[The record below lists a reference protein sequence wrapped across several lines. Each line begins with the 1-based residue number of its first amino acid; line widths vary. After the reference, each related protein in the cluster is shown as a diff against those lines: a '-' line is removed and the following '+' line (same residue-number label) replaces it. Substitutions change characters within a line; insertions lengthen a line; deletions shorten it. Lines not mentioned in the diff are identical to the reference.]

1 MPQVGPQAAT
11 LLEHGRLGS
20 HNDHTAIRTCLL
32 EELRQAVRGCIRE
45 SAAMKG
51 RDTPLTPDIVCVATL
66 CNAIE
71 MVLKHGLVHKNS
83 SDPTSFWW
91 FVCEAVRMDPQFC
104 VDARLASSVAL
115 VDKSANLQTPT
126 GKHRGW
132 IRHALNAN
140 TLSELLTI
148 LVYPEGHI
156 AAQRDAWYYDFA
168 LLRTEGEHFIAGIAA
183 ALSCVKFKLPVNDS
197 HLDKAFVVPNK
208 KVEKVVDTDSPRRA
222 ANSAAGSASEIT
234 AAGRAVL
241 SRLGSGGNGTSSGS
255 GISVTDRQWVSKQP
269 ADTKA
274 AASTAQPV
282 STINAADAESSSTA
296 PKPSTVQPPIRR
308 SRPPRT
314 DSLSP
319 QPSGSLSTSAQA
331 TAVPAP
337 AAGESSDAGVTAGG
351 SNTAAMAEELVRL
364 REMNSEIEMVFEALA
379 ADLARINAQVF
390 ECAALAN
397 SVDDEVLT
405 PMPNGADSAAL
416 SSSSVLSAD
425 AIVGLSAV
433 TGQAQALTCNVS
445 RLHERLMRMY
455 AK

>member
-20 HNDHTAIRTCLL
+20 HNDHSAIRTCLL

-45 SAAMKG
+45 SATLKG
-51 RDTPLTPDIVCVATL
+51 KDTPLTPDIVCVATL

-91 FVCEAVRMDPQFC
+91 FICDTVRMDPQFC

-115 VDKSANLQTPT
+115 VDKSANLKTPT

-132 IRHALNAN
+132 IRHVLNSN

-148 LVYPEGHI
+148 LVYPDGHI
-156 AAQRDAWYYDFA
+156 AAQRDAWYYEFA

-197 HLDKAFVVPNK
+197 HLDNAFVVANK
-208 KVEKVVDTDSPRRA
+208 KIVVDTDSPRRLA
-222 ANSAAGSASEIT
+222 TTASGSASEIT

-241 SRLGSGGNGTSSGS
+241 SRLGSGGSSNGSAN
-255 GISVTDRQWVSKQP
+255 GISVSDRQWVPKA
-269 ADTKA
+269 ADTNSSAPVESVTA
-274 AASTAQPV
+274 AA
-282 STINAADAESSSTA
+282 AEMLVHGKA
-296 PKPSTVQPPIRR
+296 PQQVQR
-308 SRPPRT
+308 SRPLRSEQKPAV
-314 DSLSP
+314 SP
-319 QPSGSLSTSAQA
+319 HKAASPIEGVAKVESTADTGDTS
-331 TAVPAP
+331 
-337 AAGESSDAGVTAGG
+337 
-351 SNTAAMAEELVRL
+351 AMAEEIVRL
-364 REMNSEIEMVFEALA
+364 REVNNEIEMVFEALA

-405 PMPNGADSAAL
+405 PMPSVNSAPL
-416 SSSSVLSAD
+416 TTSSVLSVD
-425 AIVGLSAV
+425 AMAGLSSV
-433 TGQAQALTCNVS
+433 SGQAQALTCNVS

>member
-115 VDKSANLQTPT
+115 VDKSANLKTPT

-183 ALSCVKFKLPVNDS
+183 ALSCVKFKLPVNDA

-255 GISVTDRQWVSKQP
+255 GISVSDRQWVSKQP

-274 AASTAQPV
+274 PAPV
-282 STINAADAESSSTA
+282 STISAAEPSSTD
-296 PKPSTVQPPIRR
+296 PKPAVQPIRR

-314 DSLSP
+314 DSQSP
-319 QPSGSLSTSAQA
+319 QPSPQCPQPQA
-331 TAVPAP
+331 AAVPAP
-337 AAGESSDAGVTAGG
+337 APPESSNTTAEG

-405 PMPNGADSAAL
+405 PMPNGADSAPL